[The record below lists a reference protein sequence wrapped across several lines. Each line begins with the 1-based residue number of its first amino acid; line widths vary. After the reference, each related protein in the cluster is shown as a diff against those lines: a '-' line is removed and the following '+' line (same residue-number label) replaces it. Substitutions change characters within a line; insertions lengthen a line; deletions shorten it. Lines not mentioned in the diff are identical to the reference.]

1 MDINGGEG
9 SCHHFLCGGL
19 ADTSGYS
26 NERDIKFLAKPTAC
40 VKEGGFSI
48 VYLDGCGIS
57 DISREFVPLFYKE
70 SLSAIL
76 YHLRDEFVGV
86 YPFSDYRHKKCIL
99 KGKAVGFPGICKEA
113 VYFGVAISV

>member
-1 MDINGGEG
+1 MDINRGEG
-9 SCHHFLCGGL
+9 SSHHFLCGGL

-70 SLSAIL
+70 SFSTIL
-76 YHLRDEFVGV
+76 YYLGDEFVGV
-86 YPFSDYRHKKCIL
+86 YPFSDYRYKKRIL
-99 KGKAVGFPGICKEA
+99 KGKVSDFP
-113 VYFGVAISV
+113 

>member
-99 KGKAVGFPGICKEA
+99 KGKAVGFP
-113 VYFGVAISV
+113 